1 MKKLIETGQV
11 FFYWSVAM
19 LMTVAALYL
28 LILTSLAIPLG
39 F

>member
-11 FFYWSVAM
+11 FFYWSVAAAMTM
-19 LMTVAALYL
+19 LALYL

-39 F
+39 M